1 MKSLKPVYL
10 EMSLKILKSERLF
23 NKKDFSFSV
32 KYVFL
37 YWENSDTGHKGIRT
51 ESKGLGRFLRLSKKK
66 ISQNSTKFL
75 FANRKQMSY
84 KSKKHELGIKSRKK
98 VSW

>member
-10 EMSLKILKSERLF
+10 ETSLKILKSERLL
-23 NKKDFSFSV
+23 NKRDFSFSV

-51 ESKGLGRFLRLSKKK
+51 ESKGLGRRFLRLSKKK
-66 ISQNSTKFL
+66 LAKTQPSFSLLTGNRCPTK
-75 FANRKQMSY
+75 ARNTNW
-84 KSKKHELGIKSRKK
+84 G
-98 VSW
+98 